1 MNIILTFTLLM
12 IPGVMTY
19 MSITGYSRGGVT
31 IKCKYEKKYTQK
43 TKYFCRGQKPDTLQI
58 GWCSDLI
65 RTEEKD
71 KWVQKDRFSLYDD
84 ARSAVFN
91 VTIRDLTERD
101 SGTYYCAVDIPK
113 EIDFYTEVKL
123 NVLTNQN
130 TFSPPLL
137 SSSSSSSSSPIS
149 QNSQLSSTSD
159 FTSASPSISNGLFL
173 IIGVTVILL
182 LLITGFMSCIMTL
195 YKKHLT
201 RDPDSA
207 SKKSEP
213 GTENSEAVHQML
225 YEEIKDTRLHTDCKT
240 SQLLIKPSDLCNTVY
255 ATPQLP
261 TNPSDSS
268 KTVYATPQLPTNPS
282 DSSNT
287 VYATPQLP
295 TNPSDSSKTV
305 YATPQLP
312 TNPSDSSNTVY
323 ATPLLGLLINS
334 SDTNTVYATV

>member
-1 MNIILTFTLLM
+1 MKIILTFTLLM

-43 TKYFCRGQKPDTLQI
+43 TKYFCRGQKPDKLQI

-65 RTEEKD
+65 RTEEKN

-84 ARSAVFN
+84 TRSAVFT
-91 VTIRDLTERD
+91 VTIRDLSERD
-101 SGTYYCAVDIPK
+101 SGTYYCAADIPK

-130 TFSPPLL
+130 TFPPPLL
-137 SSSSSSSSSPIS
+137 SSSSSSSSSLSSSHIS
-149 QNSQLSSTSD
+149 QNFQPSSTSD
-159 FTSASPSISNGLFL
+159 FTSASPSISKGSSL

-207 SKKSEP
+207 SEIYEP
-213 GTENSEAVHQML
+213 GTENSEARKWASPSHSALHVKHV
-225 YEEIKDTRLHTDCKT
+225 TRKETLKT
-240 SQLLIKPSDLCNTVY
+240 HLNTH
-255 ATPQLP
+255 
-261 TNPSDSS
+261 
-268 KTVYATPQLPTNPS
+268 
-282 DSSNT
+282 
-287 VYATPQLP
+287 
-295 TNPSDSSKTV
+295 
-305 YATPQLP
+305 
-312 TNPSDSSNTVY
+312 
-323 ATPLLGLLINS
+323 
-334 SDTNTVYATV
+334 